1 MYYLGDAKETHK
13 STMNNARIDLTE
25 TNCKISKHFAEV
37 FFAAPS
43 WVVDFAVSLWRN
55 TTLVQKDEKVFW
67 KAKI

>member
-37 FFAAPS
+37 FLLPLPEWWTLQYPS
-43 WVVDFAVSLWRN
+43 GEIPL
-55 TTLVQKDEKVFW
+55 
-67 KAKI
+67 